1 MKQYLAYYFSILL
14 LLAIFIQGQA
24 QVTVK
29 GKVLDENGEPLPG
42 AAILAKGV
50 ELMLLTN
57 DSGEFTARLFS
68 ETDELLISCRGY
80 KVHSIALQGKDLEVE
95 VQMLPVSPRNRF
107 WRRIWYFIK
116 FW

>member
-1 MKQYLAYYFSILL
+1 MKEYLVSYFSILL
-14 LLAIFIQGQA
+14 LLGVFIQGQA

-29 GKVLDENGEPLPG
+29 GKVMDENGEPLAG
-42 AAILAKGV
+42 AAILAKGI

-68 ETDELLISCRGY
+68 ETDELLITHSGY
-80 KVHSIALQGKDLEVE
+80 KVHAIELHGEDLEVE
-95 VQMLPVSPRNRF
+95 VQMVPVPPRNRF